1 MFSEQTKKYL
11 LEGLNKNLTENIH
24 CEFLRDVRVINE
36 VTGPGGGAGVGAP
49 APSSAK
55 KSKKASDPAPEESEE
70 TREVGDSEMDQNI
83 LFGNSNINWAG
94 AMGMYAGG
102 KALEQLA
109 DMAETGIGKF
119 ASGAVSR
126 GLKYLPKSITN
137 LPILGPAAK
146 FAAGLPPQ
154 LAGAMLR
161 NLADLSGANMFDANV
176 KNIGTGQL
184 GLSVQG
190 AGKPFV
196 PIQVPKGVERG
207 DSPADR
213 ALAAAKREEEA
224 KKYRGLG
231 YSIP

>member
-1 MFSEQTKKYL
+1 MFLKHTKKYL
-11 LEGLNKNLTENIH
+11 LEGLDKNITSNIH
-24 CEFLRDVRVINE
+24 CEFLKQVQDINE
-36 VTGPGGGAGVGAP
+36 VTGGGGAGYGAP
-49 APSSAK
+49 PKSGKTK
-55 KSKKASDPAPEESEE
+55 KSAPTMASDEDEGDSVS
-70 TREVGDSEMDQNI
+70 EVGDSDMGDDI
-83 LFGNSNINWAG
+83 LFGDSNINWAG

-109 DMAETGIGKF
+109 DMAETGVGKL
-119 ASGAVSR
+119 AAGAAKT
-126 GLKYLPKSITN
+126 GLKYLPKSISN
-137 LPILGPAAK
+137 MPIIGPAAK

-176 KNIGTGQL
+176 KAIGTNEL
-184 GLSVQG
+184 ATSVQG
-190 AGKPFV
+190 IGKPFV

-224 KKYRGLG
+224 KKYRGMG